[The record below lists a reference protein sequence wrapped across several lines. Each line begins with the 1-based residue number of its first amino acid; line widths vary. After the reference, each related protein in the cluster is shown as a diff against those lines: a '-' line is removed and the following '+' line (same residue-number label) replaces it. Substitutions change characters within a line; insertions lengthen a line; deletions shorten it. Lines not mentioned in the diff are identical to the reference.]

1 VDPKIFDEALKDY
14 FDNKQ
19 EQAAR
24 KLYAFVESTPPT
36 DENYSWAQY
45 FLARC
50 LIDLSL
56 RHGGA
61 VYLAKVAHE
70 RSNPQVLPKTLE
82 ALKVLTQVPH
92 DEVLIDEQIFGSLD
106 LGFLPDSVSDYANYQ
121 QGIVDLRV
129 GNERW
134 AKTHFVKLEEDGVE
148 ASRAKFALLVTRLRN
163 AKQVDDQVIDDFLEL
178 SKDQKLTLEA
188 RNEARLA
195 VARLRYEKKDYEGA
209 LKAYDMVQL
218 PSLDPGRAT
227 LYLEEAWTRYNLG
240 QLRATIGLLTTLDA
254 PSFRDEFLPDKY
266 ILRALVYRDLCQYL
280 PAKRAAKELTR
291 RFSDSLE
298 AIRERE
304 DLTQDFRLRRAAN
317 SHGSTKRAARFLD
330 SLNLETE
337 QLNRHAGGFGDRLY
351 KHLQKVYDLAHAES
365 ERIYQ
370 QRLRDAVREEAD
382 KLAPRRR
389 AGAAHGV
396 RGRPQALRA
405 REARRQAGPAGEGD
419 PADLGAARLQVHR
432 RVLERRAPQL
442 PGEHPQPLHRGGS
455 PVTGPLLLLLLAQ
468 AKSPLLPT
476 LDKSVNPVVTKQ
488 REKTEYLE
496 KLKRDIFKVD
506 RSLLET
512 ERLIAKSRNAPYL
525 PDLQFRL
532 AELYV
537 EKSRYVYFLQVE
549 QRGGDNKGAIVSPE
563 TKLLKQKA
571 VQLYNRLLREFP
583 DFHDADKVT
592 FYLAHEMRE
601 LGQFDELLKTLNELI
616 AKYPKSPLRLESEQI
631 IGDYYFDKTDLAEAE
646 KHYQEIL
653 KFPQSPVHDLAR
665 YKLGWIRVNQTKFND
680 AVTFFEGAAGSEPIA
695 GVDSQKALN
704 VKREALLDL
713 VYSYTEARPAK
724 ARSPTSRS
732 SPTAGP
738 PTPSPWTSWGTATSS
753 SSSTSG
759 PSPRCAS

>member
-330 SLNLETE
+330 SLNLESE
-337 QLNRHAGGFGDRLY
+337 QLNVTPAASATGSTSTSRRSTTWPTPRPSASTSS
-351 KHLQKVYDLAHAES
+351 A
-365 ERIYQ
+365 
-370 QRLRDAVREEAD
+370 RDAVREEAD
-382 KLAPRRR
+382 KL
-389 AGAAHGV
+389 
-396 RGRPQALRA
+396 LRA
-405 REARRQAGPAGEGD
+405 DEQVRLMEYEVGLKLYERVKRGAKLAQPEKEPAH
-419 PADLGAARLQVHR
+419 LGADRLQVHR

-442 PGEHPQPLHRGGS
+442 PGEHP
-455 PVTGPLLLLLLAQ
+455 
-468 AKSPLLPT
+468 
-476 LDKSVNPVVTKQ
+476 
-488 REKTEYLE
+488 
-496 KLKRDIFKVD
+496 
-506 RSLLET
+506 
-512 ERLIAKSRNAPYL
+512 SRCI
-525 PDLQFRL
+525 
-532 AELYV
+532 E
-537 EKSRYVYFLQVE
+537 
-549 QRGGDNKGAIVSPE
+549 
-563 TKLLKQKA
+563 
-571 VQLYNRLLREFP
+571 
-583 DFHDADKVT
+583 
-592 FYLAHEMRE
+592 
-601 LGQFDELLKTLNELI
+601 
-616 AKYPKSPLRLESEQI
+616 
-631 IGDYYFDKTDLAEAE
+631 
-646 KHYQEIL
+646 
-653 KFPQSPVHDLAR
+653 
-665 YKLGWIRVNQTKFND
+665 
-680 AVTFFEGAAGSEPIA
+680 EGA
-695 GVDSQKALN
+695 Q
-704 VKREALLDL
+704 
-713 VYSYTEARPAK
+713 
-724 ARSPTSRS
+724 
-732 SPTAGP
+732 
-738 PTPSPWTSWGTATSS
+738 
-753 SSSTSG
+753 
-759 PSPRCAS
+759 